1 MDTSIYNGKNMLKRH
16 CMKYEF
22 IDPLK
27 NMKFTLISGIEELSI
42 VILGIT
48 KLCLLYLFISVYLNI
63 LFIQNFMNCDSLI

>member
-16 CMKYEF
+16 CMKYEL